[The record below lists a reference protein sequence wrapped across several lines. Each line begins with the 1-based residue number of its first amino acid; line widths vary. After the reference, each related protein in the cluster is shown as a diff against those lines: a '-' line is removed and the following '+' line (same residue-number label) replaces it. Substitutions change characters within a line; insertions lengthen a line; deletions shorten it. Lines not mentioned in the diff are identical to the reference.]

1 MSNYSFLEK
10 YFFKKRYIFVYDL
23 NNIGPISKSIN
34 IIDVRDVDK
43 ILKKNIKISPRL
55 QMYISKRKNSSSWK
69 LFLYLDNNEIQ
80 GYSFLHIPTSIE
92 WNDSLPTN
100 SNEAR
105 ESSTFVEI
113 EYRGLGIR
121 GKILN
126 AQKKFCKENNKKMWC
141 VIEGVNIASIISTQK
156 SGIIFKQKNYLIK
169 LLKRNIFSIVL
180 KPFNFF
186 ILYGAKRASR

>member
-55 QMYISKRKNSSSWK
+55 QMYISKRKNSNSWK
-69 LFLYLDNNEIQ
+69 LFLYIDNNEIQ
-80 GYSFLHIPTSIE
+80 GYSFLHTPTSIE

-100 SNEAR
+100 INEAR
-105 ESSTFVEI
+105 ESSTFVEDKN
-113 EYRGLGIR
+113 RGLGIR

-126 AQKKFCKENNKKMWC
+126 AQKIFSKENNKKMWC
-141 VIEGVNIASIISTQK
+141 VIERINYSSLISTKK
-156 SGIIFKQKNYLIK
+156 SGVVDERKNYLVKFIG
-169 LLKRNIFSIVL
+169 RNIFSIVL
-180 KPFNFF
+180 KPLNFF
-186 ILYGAKRASR
+186 ILYGAKRANR

>member
-141 VIEGVNIASIISTQK
+141 VIEAVNISSIKSTNRSGVNFVGT
-156 SGIIFKQKNYLIK
+156 NYLIK
-169 LLKRNIFSIVL
+169 FLGKNIFSIV
-180 KPFNFF
+180 FNSFKVF
-186 ILYGAKRASR
+186 LLVGKKRGSC